1 LNTQPSYA
9 SAAFWTVESGDAEL
23 PVGAIAMWSA
33 LNGSVPA
40 NWAEC
45 DGTANAPGPDLRNF
59 FIVGR
64 GTKTV
69 DTSGGAATHVHGDNL
84 THTGTAVANHVFTQ
98 PSAHGDH
105 SGVPSHVHL
114 ETAPTGQTGGQD
126 GLTRDAST
134 TGSSNTALSTA
145 ANTGAANQIHTNN
158 HAGGAVDAHGVTQPT
173 AHGAHAATNHEPAW
187 YALLYIQRMS

>member
-1 LNTQPSYA
+1 MTSFATYP
-9 SAAFWTVESGDAEL
+9 AAFWTVESGDTEL

-69 DTSGGAATHVHGDNL
+69 DTSGGAATHTHGDNL
-84 THTGTAVANHVFTQ
+84 THAGTAVANHAFTQ
-98 PSAHGDH
+98 PAAHTTVAAHSHSHDH
-105 SGVPSHVHL
+105 LTMRFPTATGGSTGHTADTSMSGVQVVTSELTDVDA
-114 ETAPTGQTGGQD
+114 TSTG
-126 GLTRDAST
+126 DASV
-134 TGSSNTALSTA
+134 A
-145 ANTGAANQIHTNN
+145 HT
-158 HAGGAVDAHGVTQPT
+158 GGAVDAHGVTQPT
-173 AHGAHAATNHEPAW
+173 AHGAHVATNHAPAW
-187 YALLYIQRMS
+187 YAIIYIQRMS